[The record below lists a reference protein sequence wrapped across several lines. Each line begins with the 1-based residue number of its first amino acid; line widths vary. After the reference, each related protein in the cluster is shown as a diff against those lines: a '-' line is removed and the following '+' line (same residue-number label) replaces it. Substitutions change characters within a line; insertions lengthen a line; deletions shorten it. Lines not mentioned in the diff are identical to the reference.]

1 MGHIPNLVLQTLKA
15 GFPNLWNSVDSVF
28 RQHFVIL
35 TTLVF
40 QKLKFL
46 FPWVQNYEL
55 KIILSYSKHK
65 PMHYY
70 WLKTICQPLCIS
82 KHLNLKKIRSI
93 FAPLC
98 EISARASHMYRP
110 EWALIENSDSQSAYS
125 IHRFPYFRVRNSLL
139 KSGPTGIINKVW
151 ISLWL
156 VRFVIIPLNEK
167 KKSSF
172 ETANISLSIKGRG
185 W

>member
-1 MGHIPNLVLQTLKA
+1 MGHIPNLVLPTLKA

-70 WLKTICQPLCIS
+70 WLKTICQTPVHFKTSELE
-82 KHLNLKKIRSI
+82 KNTL
-93 FAPLC
+93 
-98 EISARASHMYRP
+98 
-110 EWALIENSDSQSAYS
+110 
-125 IHRFPYFRVRNSLL
+125 YFRTSLWNIC
-139 KSGPTGIINKVW
+139 TGLPYVSPRVSIDWKQWFSICMQHTPFPLFQSKKFTPMKWPYWNYKVW

-156 VRFVIIPLNEK
+156 VRFVIIPLNER